1 MGRKLRPR
9 QVKPNE
15 QANFKNSASPKE
27 NRATLSRLANTVRRP
42 TGACRRKVHAKQKSL
57 PGRTGEALNGFK
69 TRVSY
74 FLAGAGAATGA
85 AAAATFLAGAALA
98 LAALA
103 AGAAAGAAAG
113 VV

>member
-15 QANFKNSASPKE
+15 QVNFKNSASPKE
-27 NRATLSRLANTVRRP
+27 NRATLGRLANTVRRP